1 MFADLSLKEHNLWYN
16 VSICSG
22 EMIFEDELIFRLN
35 AENKLFR
42 FNMILVDVFSGTPF
56 NSHLSLNTIIE

>member
-1 MFADLSLKEHNLWYN
+1 
-16 VSICSG
+16 
-22 EMIFEDELIFRLN
+22 MIFEDELIFRLN
-35 AENKLFR
+35 AEDKLFR